1 MEEKPSYGHYAA
13 LFSIIVWGT
22 TFVSTKVLLE
32 SFLPIEILFFRFV
45 LGFIALILLCPHRLK
60 GTTVKQEITFV
71 LAGLSGV
78 TLYYLCENIA
88 LTYTMATNVS
98 VIVAAAPL
106 FTALLNKLTKDGKEK
121 TSKLFYL
128 GFIIAMA
135 GICLISFNGSR
146 LSNTRKVKRFHKI
159 VVMPECKNV
168 IRELHDLTY
177 ARDAKGET
185 KYDEFNIDPH
195 TFSAIWYALDTVTVA
210 DVKDRQFYSK
220 KGD

>member
-1 MEEKPSYGHYAA
+1 MEGKSSYGHYAA
-13 LFSIIVWGT
+13 LFSILVWGT

-45 LGFIALILLCPHRLK
+45 LGFIALILLCPHPLR
-60 GTTVKQEITFV
+60 GTTAKQELIFA

-121 TSKLFYL
+121 TSKLFYI
-128 GFIIAMA
+128 GFVIAMA
-135 GICLISFNGSR
+135 GKSL
-146 LSNTRKVKRFHKI
+146 
-159 VVMPECKNV
+159 
-168 IRELHDLTY
+168 
-177 ARDAKGET
+177 
-185 KYDEFNIDPH
+185 
-195 TFSAIWYALDTVTVA
+195 
-210 DVKDRQFYSK
+210 
-220 KGD
+220 